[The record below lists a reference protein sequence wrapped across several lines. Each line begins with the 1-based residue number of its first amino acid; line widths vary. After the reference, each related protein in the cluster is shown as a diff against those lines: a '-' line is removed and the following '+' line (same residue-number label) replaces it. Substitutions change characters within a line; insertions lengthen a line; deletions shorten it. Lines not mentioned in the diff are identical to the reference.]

1 MSEQLNRRDFLNKSM
16 RVSAGIVVGGAGS
29 RSAHSA
35 LTKEEMEN
43 AARIGHTRSYNPKME
58 YRRLG
63 KTGLWVSAVCLGGHW
78 KRIDKVIGTGEINP
92 YNAPT
97 DKEQFGPFMKNRE
110 DVIHY
115 CLEQGINC
123 IDLAGDSEAEVYCR
137 ALGKSRDKIYLA
149 YSHPASEL
157 RVPDNRKAD
166 KLLDLF
172 KAGLKR
178 CNIEYADIWRLM
190 ALERGGQHSQAEVE
204 AMMTALT
211 KAREQGLCRYTGLS
225 THDRKWA
232 EVLIKTYPDIVQ
244 VVVTPY
250 TAKSKV
256 LPRSSFFKAVQT
268 HDVGILG
275 IKPFASNSLFIGDGS
290 PDNPNAEE
298 DDRRA
303 RMATRYILNNPAI
316 TAPIPGLIST
326 HQVDNMVLAVKERRE
341 LDLVERAELET
352 IGDEMYARLPAEY
365 QWLKDWEYV

>member
-1 MSEQLNRRDFLNKSM
+1 MSDQMKRREFLNRSILA
-16 RVSAGIVVGGAGS
+16 SAAVVAGRVGGLGA
-29 RSAHSA
+29 AVTQA
-35 LTKEEMEN
+35 EKEN
-43 AARIGHTRSYNPKME
+43 AATIAKTRSYNAGME

-110 DVIHY
+110 EVIHY
-115 CLEQGINC
+115 CLERGINC

-137 ALGKSRDKIYLA
+137 ALGKSRDRIYLA

-157 RVPDNRKAD
+157 RVSDNRKAE
-166 KLLDLF
+166 KLLDLY

-178 CNIEYADIWRLM
+178 CNIDYADIWRLM
-190 ALERGGQHSQAEVE
+190 ALERGGDHSQADVE
-204 AMMTALT
+204 AMITALA

-232 EVLIKTYPDIVQ
+232 EMLITTYPDIVQ

-250 TAKSKV
+250 TANSKV
-256 LPRSSFFKAVQT
+256 LPRSSFFGAVEKN
-268 HDVGILG
+268 DVGILG
-275 IKPFASNSLFIGDGS
+275 IKPFASNSLFQGDGS
-290 PDNPNAEE
+290 PTSPHAEE

-303 RMATRYILNNPAI
+303 RMAVRYILNNPAI

-326 HQVDNMVLAVKERRE
+326 HQVDNMVAAVKERRE
-341 LDLVERAELET
+341 LDLAEQAELKAIGAET
-352 IGDEMYARLPAEY
+352 FARLPAEY
-365 QWLKDWEYV
+365 QWLRDWEYV